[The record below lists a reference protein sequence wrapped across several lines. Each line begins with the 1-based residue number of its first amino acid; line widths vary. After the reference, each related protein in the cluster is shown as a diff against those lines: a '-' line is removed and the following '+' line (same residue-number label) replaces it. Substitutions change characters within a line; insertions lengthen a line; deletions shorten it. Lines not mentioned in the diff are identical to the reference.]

1 MPVLLLSLHHMHVR
15 TYDEVAPH
23 YDAAMRP
30 LDRWFLSRLRASTLR
45 YLPDTGRILEIG
57 AGTGL
62 NFIYYPDNALGVAT
76 EPSGEM
82 LRLAA
87 EKRRPSGVQ
96 LLQSCAESLPFK
108 NGSFDAAF
116 ATLVFCSVK
125 SPAEVFAELRRV
137 VRPGGTVLLLEHVR
151 PKGLLGPVFDL
162 LNLVTVA
169 LFDDHFNRRTS
180 DEARAAGLKV
190 LRVEK
195 NMLGIF
201 NLITCR
207 I

>member
-1 MPVLLLSLHHMHVR
+1 MPAR

-23 YDAAMRP
+23 YDAAIRP
-30 LDRWFLSRLRASTLR
+30 LDRWFLSRLREATLQQ
-45 YLPDTGRILEIG
+45 LPDNANILEIG

-62 NFIYYPDNALGVAT
+62 NFIYYPVNAFGVAT
-76 EPSGEM
+76 EPSREM

-87 EKRRPSGVQ
+87 RKPRPSGIR
-96 LLQSCAESLPFK
+96 LLRSCAEALPFE
-108 NGSFDAAF
+108 NQSFDAAF

-162 LNLVTVA
+162 LNLLTVP
-169 LFDDHFNRRTS
+169 LFDDHFNRRTA
-180 DEARAAGLKV
+180 DEAQAAGLEV
-190 LRVEK
+190 LQVEK
-195 NMLGIF
+195 RLLGII
-201 NLITCR
+201 NLIKCHV
-207 I
+207 

>member
-1 MPVLLLSLHHMHVR
+1 MPPA

-30 LDRWFLSRLRASTLR
+30 LDRWFLARLRASTLR
-45 YLPDTGRILEIG
+45 YLPDNARILEIG

-76 EPSGEM
+76 EPSTEM

-87 EKRRPSGVQ
+87 AKRRPAGVK
-96 LLQSCAESLPFK
+96 LLQSCAEALPFK
-108 NGSFDAAF
+108 NSSFDAVF
-116 ATLVFCSVK
+116 ATLVLCSVK
-125 SPAEVFAELRRV
+125 SPAKVFAEMRRV

-151 PKGLLGPVFDL
+151 PAGLLGPVFDL
-162 LNLVTVA
+162 LNLLTVA
-169 LFDDHFNRRTS
+169 LFDDHFNRRTAE
-180 DEARAAGLKV
+180 EARASGLEV

-195 NMLGIF
+195 SLLGII

-207 I
+207 V